1 MDEKLAGASWAS
13 LINPVQ
19 CLWGYHKKPSLI
31 ELDARL
37 TLEAVQSRSP
47 RVIQNPKMSLRHRH
61 LLGASRTNIGMT

>member
-37 TLEAVQSRSP
+37 TLEAVQSECS
-47 RVIQNPKMSLRHRH
+47 
-61 LLGASRTNIGMT
+61 